1 MSFGSG
7 SVLSSLRPW
16 PNVSYDGQTHCRI
29 ERADLLI
36 DSGIVEPPAVV
47 KIDVEGSEPQ
57 VIAGFGKYLS
67 SEVLKAFIFESNGEF
82 YDEISSLLESAGF
95 KCSAIPSA
103 NKNETFKTV
112 NFIALRAEAFLEEK
126 SS

>member
-1 MSFGSG
+1 MAKRILRWADA
-7 SVLSSLRPW
+7 LS
-16 PNVSYDGQTHCRI
+16 H
-29 ERADLLI
+29 RASRFI
-36 DSGIVEPPAVV
+36 DRQWIVEPPVVV
-47 KIDVEGSEPQ
+47 KIDVEGLEPQ

-112 NFIALRAEAFLEEK
+112 NFIALRAGSFPRRKIILTRRVSLDDFLGG
-126 SS
+126 